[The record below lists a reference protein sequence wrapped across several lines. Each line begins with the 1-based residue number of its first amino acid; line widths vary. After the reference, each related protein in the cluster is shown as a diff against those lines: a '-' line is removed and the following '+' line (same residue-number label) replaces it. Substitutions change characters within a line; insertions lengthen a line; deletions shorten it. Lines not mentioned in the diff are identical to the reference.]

1 MSVYEE
7 KLEYFKKVI
16 DDIAKGL
23 NYYNGLNIMTYNEHN
38 NAFSALE
45 KTINIINSINY
56 ENIIDELQY
65 INNSISSIIKNYG
78 CYSFE
83 DVINICLA
91 SSFAEKNFTNDL
103 NLSDKYKLLVKHL
116 HPLNYNIINW
126 TATNQATNA
135 TKANQAINQANQA
148 NAKTISKLK
157 IIDEKTLLECASLE
171 CFDLARTNTNFII
184 KVHGIKVIIHD
195 SKNQKT
201 LVINCLCDDLLTLNN
216 SNKFI
221 INKKESIAKYITA
234 NGLSASNCYNAE
246 LWNNFL
252 NNYSL
257 KELLIYSPCD
267 LYNKYSASVNQIA
280 VYSQKTLDMLVQD
293 FISFDLYN
301 QRAMLIQLL
310 LINNKADNLYIAYI
324 LYDILS
330 NDKSAS
336 ANEQIK
342 IYNSLNWNCKK
353 HLKNALQ
360 KTVEYTNE
368 LLNFETAKIPLEQ
381 SIYFMKAN
389 INVKEKA
396 LQKLKEI
403 KSKSEDTGSKARQY
417 LDGLLKIPFAIYKEE
432 EILKIKY
439 EISSLLNNII
449 NPLKNS
455 NFLLLSANRDISNIL
470 TTIHS
475 MKNNNNIIN
484 INIIEKLGSSK
495 LVITNELLLLIVE
508 YIEHNKKKITAPL
521 LKSLKSLK
529 LTPSDYDKKIF
540 LKANLL
546 TFIKSLYLNPN
557 NINNTNEVATNEVA
571 TNELLLFFK
580 EYISSDYYNYLF
592 SIEKHINQINRK
604 NGEII
609 AYMNE
614 FNNILDSAVYGH
626 KKAKLQIE
634 RIVGQWINGES
645 SGYCFGFE
653 GLPGIGKTSLAQKG
667 LAYCL
672 KDKNNKPR
680 PFSLI
685 ALGGSSN
692 GSILE
697 GHNYTYVG
705 STWGKIVDILMEHKC
720 MNPIIFID
728 ELDKVSKTEH
738 GKELIGIL
746 THLIDSTQNT
756 HFQDKYF
763 SNIDLDLSK
772 VLFIFSYNDVELLD
786 KILLD
791 RIHRIK
797 FDILTLDDKLII
809 ARDYLLPEFY
819 AKFHFVDVLIIE
831 EEELRFIIEHY
842 TNESGVRKLKEVLFE
857 IISSF
862 NLMLLKNNK
871 CYELPFK
878 INNEFI
884 ETQLRD
890 RFKISYLT
898 IISEPKVGII
908 NGLWANSYGN
918 SGIIHIES
926 SFFHS
931 SNFLELKLT
940 GLQGDIMKESMA
952 VAKTLAYNLLSS
964 AEKIA
969 ITKELEESKMQGIHI
984 HVPEGA
990 TPKDGPSA
998 GAAITLV
1005 LYSLL
1010 SKRKIRN
1017 NIAITGEICL
1027 QGNITAI
1034 GGLDL
1039 KILGGLRAGVTTFYY
1054 PKANAKDYKLFYEK
1068 YEKNMSKIKFVE
1080 LENIE
1085 QAIAEI
1091 II

>member
-7 KLEYFKKVI
+7 KIEFFRNVV

-23 NYYNGLNIMTYNEHN
+23 NYYNSLNILTLHELNS
-38 NAFSALE
+38 AFDALE
-45 KTINIINSINY
+45 KTVNIINSINY
-56 ENIIDELQY
+56 DNIIDELQY
-65 INNSISSIIKNYG
+65 INNNISSIIRNYG
-78 CYSFE
+78 SYSFE
-83 DVINICLA
+83 HIINICL
-91 SSFAEKNFTNDL
+91 SSNFAEKNFTNDL
-103 NLSDKYKLLVKHL
+103 LHYKYKLLGKHM

-126 TATNQATNA
+126 NGKTLKNA
-135 TKANQAINQANQA
+135 NNNANNN
-148 NAKTISKLK
+148 NKEISKLK
-157 IIDEKTLLECASLE
+157 ILDDKTLLECASLE
-171 CFDLARTNTNFII
+171 CFDLARTNTNFIT
-184 KVHGIKVIIHD
+184 KVYGIKVIIQD
-195 SKNQKT
+195 VINQKT

-221 INKKESIAKYITA
+221 INKKESIAKYITT
-234 NGLSASNCYNAE
+234 NGLSTSDFYNAE
-246 LWNNFL
+246 IWNNFL
-252 NNYSL
+252 NNFSL
-257 KELLIYSPCD
+257 KELLIYSAQD
-267 LYNKYSASVNQIA
+267 LYNKYCASVNQIN
-280 VYSQKTLDMLVQD
+280 VYSQKTLEMLVQD

-310 LINNKADNLYIAYI
+310 LINNKVDNLYIAYI

-330 NDKSAS
+330 NDKSNS
-336 ANEQIK
+336 ANDQIK

-368 LLNFETAKIPLEQ
+368 LLNFETSKIPLEQ
-381 SIYFMKAN
+381 TIYFMKAN

-403 KSKSEDTGSKARQY
+403 KSKSDDTGSKAKQY

-439 EISSLLNNII
+439 EINSLLNNII

-455 NFLLLSANRDISNIL
+455 NFLLLSANRDVSNIL
-470 TTIHS
+470 TTITN

-484 INIIEKLGSSK
+484 INIIEKLSRDK
-495 LVITNELLLLIVE
+495 FVITNELLQVIIE
-508 YIEHNKKKITAPL
+508 YIEQNKKKITSTL
-521 LKSLKSLK
+521 LKSLKIVITQK
-529 LTPSDYDKKIF
+529 GAVYDTHLFSKSNI
-540 LKANLL
+540 L
-546 TFIKSLYLNPN
+546 TFIKSLSLYPNPN
-557 NINNTNEVATNEVA
+557 NDVTISEII
-571 TNELLLFFK
+571 LFFK
-580 EYISSDYYNYLF
+580 EYISSKYYDYLF
-592 SIEKHINQINRK
+592 SIEKNINQINRK
-604 NGEII
+604 NGEIL
-609 AYMNE
+609 AYMND
-614 FNNILDSAVYGH
+614 FNNILDKAVYGH
-626 KKAKLQIE
+626 KKAKMQIE

-645 SGYCFGFE
+645 TGYCFGFE
-653 GLPGIGKTSLAQKG
+653 GLPGIGKTSLAEKG
-667 LAYCL
+667 LAKCL
-672 KDKNNKPR
+672 KDKNNNTR

-685 ALGGSSN
+685 ALGGSCN

-697 GHNYTYVG
+697 GHNFTYVG

-728 ELDKVSKTEH
+728 EVDKVSKTEH
-738 GKELIGIL
+738 GKEIIGIL

-809 ARDYLLPEFY
+809 ARDYLLPELY
-819 AKFHFVDVLIIE
+819 LKFHFNDVLIFEDDEIK
-831 EEELRFIIEHY
+831 FIIEHY
-842 TNESGVRKLKEVLFE
+842 TNESGVRKLKEILFE

-862 NLMLLKNNK
+862 NLILLKGKYLN
-871 CYELPFK
+871 ELPFK
-878 INNEFI
+878 LSIDFI
-884 ETQLRD
+884 EDLLKTNY
-890 RFKISYLT
+890 KISYLK
-898 IISEPKVGII
+898 INSEPKIGII

-931 SNFLELKLT
+931 ANFLELKLT
-940 GLQGDIMKESMA
+940 GLQGDIMKESMT
-952 VAKTLAYNLLSS
+952 VAKTLACSLLSTS
-964 AEKIA
+964 EMIA
-969 ITKELEESKMQGIHI
+969 ITKELEESKLQGIHI

-1010 SKRKIRN
+1010 SKKKIKN

-1027 QGNITAI
+1027 QGNISAI

-1054 PKANAKDYKLFYEK
+1054 PKANAKDFKLFYEK
-1068 YEKNMSKIKFVE
+1068 YEKNMSKTMFIE
-1080 LENIE
+1080 LENIQ
-1085 QAIAEI
+1085 QALAQI

>member
-23 NYYNGLNIMTYNEHN
+23 NYYAGLHIMTYNEYN

-83 DVINICLA
+83 DIINICLA
-91 SSFAEKNFTNDL
+91 CTFAETNFTNDL
-103 NLSDKYKLLVKHL
+103 SHKYKLLVKHL

-126 TATNQATNA
+126 TATT
-135 TKANQAINQANQA
+135 NQANQA
-148 NAKTISKLK
+148 NAKTLSKTFSKTISKLK
-157 IIDEKTLLECASLE
+157 IIDEKTLLECDSLE

-201 LVINCLCDDLLTLNN
+201 LVINCLCDDLLALNN

-234 NGLSASNCYNAE
+234 NGLSTSNCYNAE

-267 LYNKYSASVNQIA
+267 LYNKYSASVNQID
-280 VYSQKTLDMLVQD
+280 VYSQKTLEMLVQD

-336 ANEQIK
+336 ANDQIK
-342 IYNSLNWNCKK
+342 LYNSLNWNCKK

-368 LLNFETAKIPLEQ
+368 LLTFETAKIPLEQ

-439 EISSLLNNII
+439 EISSILNNII

-484 INIIEKLGSSK
+484 INIIEKISANK
-495 LVITNELLLLIVE
+495 VVITNELLLLIIE
-508 YIEHNKKKITAPL
+508 YIEHNKKKINASL
-521 LKSLKSLK
+521 LKSLKLTLT

-546 TFIKSLYLNPN
+546 PFIKSLYINPN
-557 NINNTNEVATNEVA
+557 NIKVQASNEVT

-609 AYMNE
+609 AYMNN
-614 FNNILDSAVYGH
+614 FNNILDKAVYGH

-667 LAYCL
+667 LAHCL

-809 ARDYLLPEFY
+809 ARDYLLPELY
-819 AKFHFVDVLIIE
+819 AKFHFDDILIFE

-871 CYELPFK
+871 CYELPYK
-878 INNEFI
+878 ISREFI
-884 ETQLRD
+884 EELLRD

-898 IISEPKVGII
+898 IVSEPKVGII

-931 SNFLELKLT
+931 TNFLELKLT

-952 VAKTLAYNLLSS
+952 VAKTLAYNLLST

-969 ITKELEESKMQGIHI
+969 ITKELEKSKMQGIHI

-1054 PKANAKDYKLFYEK
+1054 PKANAKDFKLFYEK

-1080 LENIE
+1080 LENIV
-1085 QAIAEI
+1085 QAIDEI

>member
-1 MSVYEE
+1 MST
-7 KLEYFKKVI
+7 I
-16 DDIAKGL
+16 
-23 NYYNGLNIMTYNEHN
+23 YNPEI
-38 NAFSALE
+38 
-45 KTINIINSINY
+45 
-56 ENIIDELQY
+56 
-65 INNSISSIIKNYG
+65 
-78 CYSFE
+78 
-83 DVINICLA
+83 
-91 SSFAEKNFTNDL
+91 
-103 NLSDKYKLLVKHL
+103 
-116 HPLNYNIINW
+116 
-126 TATNQATNA
+126 
-135 TKANQAINQANQA
+135 
-148 NAKTISKLK
+148 
-157 IIDEKTLLECASLE
+157 
-171 CFDLARTNTNFII
+171 
-184 KVHGIKVIIHD
+184 
-195 SKNQKT
+195 
-201 LVINCLCDDLLTLNN
+201 
-216 SNKFI
+216 
-221 INKKESIAKYITA
+221 
-234 NGLSASNCYNAE
+234 
-246 LWNNFL
+246 WNNFL

-257 KELLIYSPCD
+257 KELLIYSAQD
-267 LYNKYSASVNQIA
+267 LYNKYCASINQINA
-280 VYSQKTLDMLVQD
+280 YSQKTLEVLVQD

-301 QRAMLIQLL
+301 QRDLLIQLL

-330 NDKSAS
+330 NDKSNS
-336 ANEQIK
+336 ANDQIK

-353 HLKNALQ
+353 QLKNALQ
-360 KTVEYTNE
+360 KTVEYTND

-389 INVKEKA
+389 VNVKEKA

-403 KSKSEDTGSKARQY
+403 KSKSDDTGSKAKQY

-432 EILKIKY
+432 DILKIKY
-439 EISSLLNNII
+439 EISSLLSNII
-449 NPLKNS
+449 NPLKNTNIIS
-455 NFLLLSANRDISNIL
+455 YIANRDISNSV
-470 TTIHS
+470 TTLIN

-484 INIIEKLGSSK
+484 INIIEKLRPS
-495 LVITNELLLLIVE
+495 IINELLLVIIE
-508 YIEHNKKKITAPL
+508 YIERNKKKITPTL
-521 LKSLKSLK
+521 LKSLKTIITQK
-529 LTPSDYDKKIF
+529 TQVYDTSIF
-540 LKANLL
+540 SKTNIL
-546 TFIKSLYLNPN
+546 TFIKSLSLYLNN
-557 NINNTNEVATNEVA
+557 NINNINANVNANVTINEII
-571 TNELLLFFK
+571 LFFK
-580 EYISSDYYNYLF
+580 EYICSDYYNYLF
-592 SIEKHINQINRK
+592 SIEKTINQINRK

-609 AYMNE
+609 AYMND
-614 FNNILDSAVYGH
+614 FNNILDKAVYGH
-626 KKAKLQIE
+626 KTAKKQIE
-634 RIVGQWINGES
+634 RIVGQWISGDAT
-645 SGYCFGFE
+645 GYCFGFE

-667 LAYCL
+667 LANCL
-672 KDKNNKPR
+672 KDKNNNSR

-705 STWGKIVDILMEHKC
+705 SSWGKIVDILMEHKC

-738 GKELIGIL
+738 GKEIIGIL

-763 SNIDLDLSK
+763 NNIDLDLSK

-809 ARDYLLPEFY
+809 ARDYLLPELY
-819 AKFHFVDVLIIE
+819 LKFHFNDVLLFE
-831 EEELRFIIEHY
+831 EDELRFIIEHY
-842 TNESGVRKLKEVLFE
+842 TNESGVRKLKEILFE
-857 IISSF
+857 LISSF
-862 NLMLLKNNK
+862 NLNLLKNNK
-871 CYELPFK
+871 CYDLPFK
-878 INNEFI
+878 LNIDFI
-884 ETQLRD
+884 EELLRD
-890 RFKISYLT
+890 RFKITYLK
-898 IISEPKVGII
+898 INNEPKIGII

-952 VAKTLAYNLLSS
+952 VAKTLACSLLSTS
-964 AEKIA
+964 ELNA

-998 GAAITLV
+998 GTAIALV

-1010 SKRKIRN
+1010 SKKKIKN

-1054 PKANAKDYKLFYEK
+1054 PKANAKDFKLFYEK
-1068 YEKNMSKIKFVE
+1068 YEKNMSKAMFIE
-1080 LENIE
+1080 LENIH
-1085 QAIAEI
+1085 QALAQI

>member
-1 MSVYEE
+1 MSFCVYEE
-7 KLEYFKKVI
+7 KVEYFKNVI
-16 DDIAKGL
+16 DDITKGI
-23 NYYNGLNIMTYNEHN
+23 NYYSSLNIITYNELN

-45 KTINIINSINY
+45 KTVHIINSINY
-56 ENIIDELQY
+56 DNIIDELQY

-78 CYSFE
+78 CYCFE
-83 DVINICLA
+83 HIINICLA
-91 SSFAEKNFTNDL
+91 SNFAETNFTNDL
-103 NLSDKYKLLVKHL
+103 SHKYKLLVKHL
-116 HPLNYNIINW
+116 HPLNYYIVNYNGVK
-126 TATNQATNA
+126 QASTSTSTSTSVNN
-135 TKANQAINQANQA
+135 TKE
-148 NAKTISKLK
+148 ISKLK
-157 IIDEKTLLECASLE
+157 ILDDKTILECATLE

-184 KVHGIKVIIHD
+184 KVYGIKVIIQD
-195 SKNQKT
+195 VKNQKS

-216 SNKFI
+216 SNNFI
-221 INKKESIAKYITA
+221 THKKESITKYITS
-234 NGLSASNCYNAE
+234 NGLNASTCYNTQI
-246 LWNNFL
+246 WNNFL
-252 NNYSL
+252 NNFSL
-257 KELLIYSPCD
+257 KELLVYSPCD
-267 LYNKYSASVNQIA
+267 LYNKYCASINQIN
-280 VYSQKTLDMLVQD
+280 VYKQKTLEMLVQD
-293 FISFDLYN
+293 FISLDLYS
-301 QRAMLIQLL
+301 QRSMLIHLL
-310 LINNKADNLYIAYI
+310 LINNQDDNLYIAYI

-330 NDKSAS
+330 NDKNNN
-336 ANEQIK
+336 ANDQSK

-368 LLNFETAKIPLEQ
+368 LLNFETSKIPLEQ

-389 INVKEKA
+389 MNVKEKA

-403 KSKSEDTGSKARQY
+403 KSKSDDFGSKARQY

-449 NPLKNS
+449 NPVKNS

-470 TTIHS
+470 NTIS
-475 MKNNNNIIN
+475 TMKNNNNIIN
-484 INIIEKLGSSK
+484 INIIEKINTNK
-495 LVITNELLLLIVE
+495 LVITNELLVVIIE
-508 YIEHNKKKITAPL
+508 YIEQNKKKITSSL
-521 LKSLKSLK
+521 LKSLKATITQK
-529 LTPSDYDKKIF
+529 DIVCDKNIF
-540 LKANLL
+540 SKTNLL
-546 TFIKSLYLNPN
+546 TYIKSLYINPN
-557 NINNTNEVATNEVA
+557 NINPNNINP
-571 TNELLLFFK
+571 NELVINEIILFFK
-580 EYISSDYYNYLF
+580 EYINTDYYNYLF
-592 SIEKHINQINRK
+592 SIEKHINLINRK

-609 AYMNE
+609 AYMND
-614 FNNILDSAVYGH
+614 FNNILDKAVYGH

-634 RIVGQWINGES
+634 RIVGQWINGEL

-667 LAYCL
+667 LAQCL
-672 KDKNNKPR
+672 KDKNNNSR

-685 ALGGSSN
+685 ALGGSCN

-728 ELDKVSKTEH
+728 EVDKVSKTEH

-809 ARDYLLPEFY
+809 ARDYLLPELY
-819 AKFHFVDVLIIE
+819 AKFHFNEILIFE
-831 EEELRFIIEHY
+831 EQEIRFIIEHY
-842 TNESGVRKLKEVLFE
+842 TNELGVRKLKEILFE

-878 INNEFI
+878 LTIDFI
-884 ETQLRD
+884 EEVLKD
-890 RFKISYLT
+890 RFKINYLT
-898 IISEPKVGII
+898 IVNEPKVGII

-931 SNFLELKLT
+931 ANFLELKLT

-952 VAKTLAYNLLSS
+952 VAKTLACSLLSTT
-964 AEKIA
+964 ELIA

-1010 SKRKIRN
+1010 SKRKIKN

-1027 QGNITAI
+1027 QGNISAI
-1034 GGLDL
+1034 GGLDM

-1068 YEKNMSKIKFVE
+1068 YEKNISKINFIE
-1080 LENIE
+1080 LENIQ
-1085 QAIAEI
+1085 QALAQI